1 MGRLQYLAKRFLMA
15 IPVVWLGTSFT
26 WYAIFMG
33 PIDPAAALVG
43 QTSPQ
48 NSEKYQQIRDQLGL
62 DEPPLEQYVD
72 YMTDLLVF
80 DLGQT
85 WVVYSG
91 SPVNTLIL
99 DFLPRTLWLGL
110 WSVVIAV
117 FIGVPLGFYAGLR
130 SNTLADYITSLSG
143 ISWRA
148 MPNFWLAAVI
158 LSLLITSETW
168 LIPAL
173 QLIPGHELLFRGS
186 ENWEGFIVQS
196 NSITGNPGL
205 SYMAG
210 DPMAFFTEPQN
221 TLAAFKKIAP
231 AALVLGSASMGN
243 EIRIGRTAVMEI
255 KNEQYLDFAKAKGVS
270 GWRLTWKH
278 IFRNALIPLVP
289 IITTEAFLLVGG
301 SVLVETV
308 FGISGMG
315 ALFFE
320 AAINGDIPVMG
331 TLMYVFILML
341 VGINLL
347 QDILYTWI
355 DPRIG
360 LEGEA

>member
-1 MGRLQYLAKRFLMA
+1 MGRLNYLIKRALLA
-15 IPVVWLGTSFT
+15 IPVIWLGTSFT

-43 QTSPQ
+43 QTDPQ
-48 NSEKYQQIRDQLGL
+48 NSEKYDRIREQLGL
-62 DEPPLEQYVD
+62 TEPPLQQYLD
-72 YMTDLLVF
+72 FMTDMATF

-91 SPVNTLIL
+91 SQVNSLIL
-99 DFLPRTLWLGL
+99 DFLPRTLWLGI

-117 FIGVPLGFYAGLR
+117 FVGVPLGFYAGLR

-158 LSLLITSETW
+158 LSLLV
-168 LIPAL
+168 
-173 QLIPGHELLFRGS
+173 GS
-186 ENWEGFIVQS
+186 ESFFGFEWETVGVQIDA
-196 NSITGNPGL
+196 ITGNPGL
-205 SYMAG
+205 GYMAG
-210 DPMAFFTEPQN
+210 DPLAFFTEPRN
-221 TLAAFKKIAP
+221 TLAAVKKIAP
-231 AALVLGSASMGN
+231 AAIVLGSASMGN

-255 KNEQYLDFAKAKGVS
+255 KNEQYVDFARAKGVS
-270 GWRLTWKH
+270 GRWLVWKH
-278 IFRNALIPLVP
+278 IFRNALVPLVP
-289 IITTEAFLLVGG
+289 IVTTEAFLLIGG
-301 SVLVETV
+301 SVLVEQV

-315 ALFFE
+315 SLFFE

-331 TLMYVFILML
+331 TLMYVFILLL

-347 QDILYTWI
+347 QDLLYTVI
-355 DPRIG
+355 DPRVG
-360 LEGEA
+360 LEGEG